1 MKNTI
6 TAILSALIVFI
17 FIQALGVYIMGGFD
31 SQTIFSKLNTA
42 IVAVIFSIGTMAII
56 KNTKE

>member
-1 MKNTI
+1 MKNTRI
-6 TAILSALIVFI
+6 AMLSALIVFI

-31 SQTIFSKLNTA
+31 SQTIFSKLNTS

-56 KNTKE
+56 KNTNE